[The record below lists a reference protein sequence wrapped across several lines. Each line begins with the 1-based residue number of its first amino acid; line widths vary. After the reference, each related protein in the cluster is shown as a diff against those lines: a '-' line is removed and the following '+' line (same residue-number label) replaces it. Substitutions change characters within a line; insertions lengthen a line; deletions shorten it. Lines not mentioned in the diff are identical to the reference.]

1 MEKIIQLSNYE
12 YDRLAELASLN
23 KQQIEDKA
31 IAMYKEKGV
40 ASVNIKIEAG
50 RNNEYSYTHNFNCFT
65 SVWYKDDKFFI
76 SEKLRDGLSKYIKER
91 VLDEVMEK
99 YGEPIYLINKYS
111 KQKRELQIVR
121 FILWT
126 IAVSGWA
133 AFAGC
138 LYKILM

>member
-12 YDRLAELASLN
+12 YDKLAELASLN

-31 IAMYKEKGV
+31 ISMYKEKGV
-40 ASVNIKIEAG
+40 ASVNIKIEVG
-50 RNNEYSYTHNFNCFT
+50 RDNEYSYNYNFNCYT
-65 SVWYKDDKFFI
+65 SIWYKDEKFFI
-76 SEKLRDGLSKYIKER
+76 SEKLRGGLSKYIKER

-99 YGEPIYLINKYS
+99 YGEPISLMNRYS
-111 KQKRELQIVR
+111 KSNHQLEIVR

-138 LYKILM
+138 LYKILI